1 MLNFHAVALTLP
13 LYLSLEAYGEK
24 VVNVVLDYNSINTS
38 DGDKIIFVF
47 FNVWKNQLE
56 TRMQQ

>member
-24 VVNVVLDYNSINTS
+24 VVNVVLDYNSINRS
-38 DGDKIIFVF
+38 DGDTIIFVF
-47 FNVWKNQLE
+47 FTV
-56 TRMQQ
+56 